1 MIKIV
6 HTITQLQSMYYVINI
21 PLTLL
26 AFSAL
31 TRRLVS
37 LLHGGST
44 FRTPAAAAA
53 AAAAANAAVKSKA
66 ESAIFSKTHYCKELF

>member
-1 MIKIV
+1 MCIMLVSVMIKIV

-26 AFSAL
+26 AF
-31 TRRLVS
+31 RRLVS
-37 LLHGGST
+37 PLHAGST
-44 FRTPAAAAA
+44 FRTPA

>member
-37 LLHGGST
+37 PLHGGST
-44 FRTPAAAAA
+44 FRTPAAA

>member
-53 AAAAANAAVKSKA
+53 AAAANAAVKSKA